1 MPAALPIEKEGNL
14 MQIPNYN
21 SNLAYDLSK
30 FDVQEQEKHNSRR
43 REEQEKAKQEIRMNS
58 RSVSRSGSRVKV
70 ILAAGAVF
78 GALCIVNIQNTNA
91 YDWNRMV
98 TEQQAALT
106 AAQEENS
113 LLQSRL
119 DSKVNI
125 GYIEEFAT
133 TELGM
138 TKVNSTQVKYLSV
151 NTEALI
157 EVDADND
164 NSIFGGVGDWF
175 GDMMEYIG
183 L

>member
-1 MPAALPIEKEGNL
+1 
-14 MQIPNYN
+14 MQIPGSYN
-21 SNLAYDLSK
+21 TNLAYDLSR
-30 FDVQEQEKHNSRR
+30 FDVSEQEKHNAR

-78 GALCIVNIQNTNA
+78 AALCIVNIQNTA
-91 YDWNRMV
+91 AGDWSRKV
-98 TEQQAALT
+98 TEQQELLA

-133 TELGM
+133 AELGM
-138 TKVNSTQVKYLSV
+138 TKVTNSQVQYLSV

-157 EVDADND
+157 EVEADD
-164 NSIFGGVGDWF
+164 DGSLLSGVSSWF